1 MITLARLA
9 AVGFAALS
17 MFALLLGLAAAGLGR
32 PDRSGAYL
40 IVALISAVIVGVL
53 MRRDVRRR
61 RAAEALLPPEQRP
74 HRRVPRSPIAFP
86 LRETLIGFAFWYAVA
101 VGVDRAVTGTT
112 TVFTLAAVAPFAAF
126 MLTALTVAGRHMAFR
141 LTAEEAGEDPK
152 DAHRG

>member
-1 MITLARLA
+1 MTTLARLA
-9 AVGFAALS
+9 AVGFAAVA

-32 PDRSGAYL
+32 PDRTAGYL
-40 IVALISAVIVGVL
+40 IAALVSAVIVGVL
-53 MRRDVRRR
+53 MRRDIRRR

-112 TVFTLAAVAPFAAF
+112 TVFTLVAVAPFAAF

-141 LTAEEAGEDPK
+141 LTAEEASDVERND
-152 DAHRG
+152 